1 MAVKIVTDSTADLP
15 AELARRWDITVIP
28 ATVQFGQ
35 ESYRDG
41 VDLKADE
48 FFDKLKAS
56 AELPTTSQPSVNEF
70 LNAYRG
76 LMEKGDE
83 IVSIHIS
90 ENVSG
95 TLGSARQAKELVR
108 GEGYIEIIDSR
119 HWSAAMALIVLEA
132 AEAAK
137 AGHGFDRVVATT
149 RDAIARAGLV
159 AIADTLEYASR
170 GGRIGK
176 AQYFL
181 ASILQIKPILE
192 IREGELHPVE
202 RKRTRRRALQRL
214 VELMDDRGPM
224 DRVAIGH
231 AASPEDAALLAQQL
245 KPLVFHH
252 DILTCTIGP
261 VIGTHTGPGAI
272 GIGFLR
278 RG

>member
-1 MAVKIVTDSTADLP
+1 MAVKVVTDSTSDLP
-15 AELARRWDITVIP
+15 VELARKWDITVVP

-56 AELPTTSQPSVNEF
+56 TELPTTSQPSVNEF
-70 LNAYRG
+70 LDAYRG

-83 IVSIHIS
+83 VVSIHIS
-90 ENVSG
+90 ERVSG
-95 TLGSARQAKELVR
+95 TLDSARQARELIR
-108 GEGYIEIIDSR
+108 NEGRIEIIDSR

-132 AEAAK
+132 AWAAQ
-137 AGHGFDRVVATT
+137 AGYDLGGVVAVT
-149 RDAIARAGLV
+149 RDAIARAGLL
-159 AIADTLEYASR
+159 AIADTLEYAAR

-176 AQYFL
+176 AQYLL
-181 ASILQIKPILE
+181 ASVLQIKPVLE
-192 IREGELHPVE
+192 IKDGELYPVE
-202 RKRTRRRALQRL
+202 RTRTRRRALQRL
-214 VELMDDRGPM
+214 VELLETRGP
-224 DRVAIGH
+224 VEKAAIGH
-231 AASPEDAALLAQQL
+231 AASPEDAALLAQRL

-272 GIGFLR
+272 GVGFLR
-278 RG
+278 Q